1 MFPDASEK
9 NIILGFPQNDYHKY
23 LPGMSRSWWRSL
35 MGHSQQCS
43 TGIHHQTFGNDQKH
57 FFWTLPPF
65 PPLPIEC
72 PFSVRKLKSPDQ
84 SRLRLRWKLKN
95 SSLEKKVFLRPLCKG
110 WSRRN
115 FHTNPKLKPAN
126 KRRWASQKWPDLPIH
141 STSQVL
147 FFFREHLLQSLY
159 LCYTC
164 RSLKVEAN
172 TNGWTHNQ
180 YLPEGWLC
188 HKTQDNNIRS
198 VSFHW

>member
-23 LPGMSRSWWRSL
+23 LPGMSRSWWRSS

-43 TGIHHQTFGNDQKH
+43 TGIDHRTFGNDQKH
-57 FFWTLPPF
+57 FVWTLPPF
-65 PPLPIEC
+65 PPLFIEC

-95 SSLEKKVFLRPLCKG
+95 SSLEKKVFLRPFMKRLISAQLSHQSKAQIYQQEEMG
-110 WSRRN
+110 KSEVTR
-115 FHTNPKLKPAN
+115 FTNTFYQPGAL
-126 KRRWASQKWPDLPIH
+126 
-141 STSQVL
+141 
-147 FFFREHLLQSLY
+147 FFREHLLQSLY
-159 LCYTC
+159 LCCTY